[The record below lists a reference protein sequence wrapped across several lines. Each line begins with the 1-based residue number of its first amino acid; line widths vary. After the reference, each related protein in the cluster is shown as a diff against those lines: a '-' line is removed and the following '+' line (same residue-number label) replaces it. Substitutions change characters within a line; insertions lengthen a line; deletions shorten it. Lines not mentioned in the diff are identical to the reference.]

1 MLSTFH
7 YPRACSY
14 PAEPGIG
21 TVGPSWLVMALM
33 RQPSR
38 CPHSNKTLQDLLK
51 HSRCYSI
58 KVSHHGKRE
67 YQKSQINLTSQSPLH
82 LHWFIHPCNISNRP
96 RHEERSKI
104 QDDDVPLR
112 LCFPS
117 ACQGRVAGENLWL
130 TVTGDAQSL
139 SRSLG
144 GTIEGY
150 QVFFLPFSCWPS
162 MSLVSQ
168 SHVCH
173 YFRVEVVVPP
183 KKGRFL
189 VQAS

>member
-1 MLSTFH
+1 MGHFCLWPSWTKSITLSTDEMPQLMLSTFH

-51 HSRCYSI
+51 HSRYYSI

-67 YQKSQINLTSQSPLH
+67 YQKSQINLTSQSPLD

-104 QDDDVPLR
+104 QDDDVPLK

-117 ACQGRVAGENLWL
+117 ACQGRVAGEKYMTDNDRGCTKSEQILWWSYRRIPS
-130 TVTGDAQSL
+130 VL
-139 SRSLG
+139 SAL
-144 GTIEGY
+144 
-150 QVFFLPFSCWPS
+150 L
-162 MSLVSQ
+162 MLV
-168 SHVCH
+168 
-173 YFRVEVVVPP
+173 
-183 KKGRFL
+183 
-189 VQAS
+189 